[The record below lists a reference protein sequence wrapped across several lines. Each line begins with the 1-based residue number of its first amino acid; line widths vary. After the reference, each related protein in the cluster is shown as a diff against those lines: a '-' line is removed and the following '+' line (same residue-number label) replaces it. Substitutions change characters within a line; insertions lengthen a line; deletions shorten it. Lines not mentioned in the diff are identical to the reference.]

1 MGVTN
6 HVIERIK
13 AGLKKYHPILA
24 DAKARDINESDT
36 VLIVAGMLADIL
48 GYKKFV
54 EITTELAIRGTSV
67 DLAVKV
73 DNDVRFLLEAKSIGT
88 ELKDIHVKQAI
99 DYGANQGIEW
109 VVLTNGIVWRLYKI
123 KFQKPIEK
131 QLVSDLDLLATSS
144 KDEETLKCLGNL
156 SREGFTKSSMTEFFQ
171 QNQVISK
178 FTIAAVLVSDAVVLA
193 TRRELRR
200 LFPLA
205 RVEPD
210 VVRTVIQK
218 EVLKRE
224 VVDGDEAGLAQGDVK
239 RAAARAARTK
249 AKAAADGETNPT
261 PPTAPVLKGTADT
274 IVEKAAT

>member
-13 AGLKKYHPILA
+13 AGLKKYQPILA
-24 DAKARDINESDT
+24 DAKARDISESDT
-36 VLIVAGMLADIL
+36 VLIVGDMLADLL
-48 GYKKFV
+48 GYKKYV

-73 DNDVRFLLEAKSIGT
+73 DGDVRFLLEAKSIGT

-109 VVLTNGIVWRLYKI
+109 VILTNGIAWRLYRI
-123 KFQKPIEK
+123 QFQKPIEK
-131 QLVSDLDLLATSS
+131 YLVSDLDLLKATS
-144 KDEETLKCLGNL
+144 KDEETLNCLGNL
-156 SREGFTKSSMTEFFQ
+156 SREGFTKSSMTELFQ
-171 QNQVISK
+171 QNQVVSK

-200 LFPLA
+200 LFPMA
-205 RVEPD
+205 RVD
-210 VVRTVIQK
+210 ADAVRTVIQN

-224 VVDGDEAGLAQGDVK
+224 VVDGDEAGLVQGDVK
-239 RAAARAARTK
+239 RAAARAARRK
-249 AKAAADGETNPT
+249 SK
-261 PPTAPVLKGTADT
+261 
-274 IVEKAAT
+274 IRYR